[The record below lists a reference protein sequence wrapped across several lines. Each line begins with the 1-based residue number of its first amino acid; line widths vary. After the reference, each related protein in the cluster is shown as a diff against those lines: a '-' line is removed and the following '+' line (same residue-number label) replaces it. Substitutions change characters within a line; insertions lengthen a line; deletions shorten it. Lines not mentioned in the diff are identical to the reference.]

1 MPGLMFAFRLVS
13 LLSQEDCSDE
23 LVREGIISLGSFAH
37 GKPQHTV
44 GIKALDD
51 FYMYVHCVASG
62 TSQNVHAVLNS
73 KALPLLIR
81 GTCVY
86 P

>member
-1 MPGLMFAFRLVS
+1 MYIYSLPVLMFAFRLVS

-37 GKPQHTV
+37 GKPHVQLV
-44 GIKALDD
+44 
-51 FYMYVHCVASG
+51 FRYFYVHCLTPG

-81 GTCVY
+81 GTCMY